1 MKSPPRRFR
10 LAASVVLA
18 LSGACARA
26 STEVTSDPNV
36 ALENRDT
43 SVGPFEDPGEDA
55 TFMLE
60 DAGSA
65 ADVRVATPDAG
76 AVGPEDAWT
85 VADASPDSASVDSGV
100 PGLSDAGSGAEDA
113 AGPQA
118 EEDAAQ
124 PQPEEDAAQP
134 EPDPEPP
141 GPECVPGTYVGRF
154 DGFITWL
161 LFVTFPV
168 SGDISITVSTA
179 STGDDLV
186 LEDGRIDGSD
196 DEGNP
201 ITADVVGTFNCATKK
216 LEGGRLENG
225 LYVRSGYGEVRFQ
238 GLVTADYQ
246 SDPPSAQGTW
256 QTVQSGGLS
265 LEQAK
270 GNWSATLAGP

>member
-1 MKSPPRRFR
+1 M
-10 LAASVVLA
+10 V
-18 LSGACARA
+18 
-26 STEVTSDPNV
+26 
-36 ALENRDT
+36 LENRDT
-43 SVGPFEDPGEDA
+43 SVGPGEAATSISEDA
-55 TFMLE
+55 SSAADVSTGAPDAGSTGLE
-60 DAGSA
+60 DAG
-65 ADVRVATPDAG
+65 PI
-76 AVGPEDAWT
+76 EDASSDAT
-85 VADASPDSASVDSGV
+85 SADADSPV
-100 PGLSDAGSGAEDA
+100 LSDAGSGPEDA
-113 AGPQA
+113 AVPEP
-118 EEDAAQ
+118 EEDA
-124 PQPEEDAAQP
+124 DAAQP
-134 EPDPEPP
+134 EPEEDAAVPEPEQDAAPP
-141 GPECVPGTYVGRF
+141 GPDCVPGTYVGRF

-168 SGDISITVSTA
+168 SGDISITVATS
-179 STGDDLV
+179 STGDNLV

-225 LYVRSGYGEVRFQ
+225 LYVRSGYGEVHFQ